1 MDINLQ
7 IQGIKSSI
15 NNMKLQI
22 ENIEIQNNNP
32 MFQMMMNQNQV
43 SVYDQLLNLSIQM
56 LNSGFQLFNYVIN
69 LTMNKNKFFLPLQKI
84 SEQINSQIN
93 SFNTENMNQQ
103 VMMMQQQMMQQQMM
117 QQQMMQ
123 QQMIQQQMMQQQ
135 MMQPPMIHNQIQM
148 KKKVNV
154 IFSAQG
160 KKNTF
165 IVNEDITIKQLLDKY
180 MDREYGYE
188 NKEIIFVVDAKELKR
203 NDNSKLLEHL
213 NISIEGDAS
222 PSIFVTVV
230 SFKNFHP

>member
-7 IQGIKSSI
+7 IQGIKSTI
-15 NNMKLQI
+15 DNMKLQI

-117 QQQMMQ
+117 QQQM
-123 QQMIQQQMMQQQ
+123 IQQQMMQQQ

-180 MDREYGYE
+180 MDRVYGYE
-188 NKEIIFVVDAKELKR
+188 NKEIIFLVNAKELKR
-203 NDNSKLLEHL
+203 NNNSKLLEHL
-213 NISIEGDAS
+213 NISIKADADA

-230 SFKNFHP
+230 SVQNVLP